1 MDEVRRALVFDAEQ
15 ELVKLKAR
23 KKLVARAGL
32 ELPPLLSG
40 IRVTA
45 TSKRRLIRRASG
57 VEQQR
62 AGAAAAVVGEEF
74 RGPEYRTYKVLSVF
88 WSLVGG
94 LPALPLLRRGGA
106 QRGGRGGHRGR
117 PFGICARARLRL
129 RRRFGVGEEQPG
141 GQRLR
146 CVRP

>member
-88 WSLVGG
+88 WSLVEDCPLCLFYDVEEHSEADEEGIVDDPSAFAHAHVSVCDDVSEWVKNN
-94 LPALPLLRRGGA
+94 PA
-106 QRGGRGGHRGR
+106 
-117 PFGICARARLRL
+117 
-129 RRRFGVGEEQPG
+129 VS
-141 GQRLR
+141 
-146 CVRP
+146 V